1 MLTLLKTSGWAVL
14 GLLASCLPTAATQ
27 AAPAS
32 RPAPQA
38 RSAAHFTGYHRYR
51 GTVGGQPVT
60 VELTIGPD
68 PEKPAAL
75 VCRGSYYYGRHPA
88 GQLLLQ
94 SPLPWRPRLALTL
107 AETEADTARRPT
119 GRWLATQPAGPV
131 LSGTWRSP
139 AGQVLPFSLREDY
152 TDGQGRLMA
161 AKYEVVEAAAK
172 VRCRPERNE
181 GETAA
186 EYRKRIAT
194 IDHGYS
200 QPFLHLLGPDT
211 LRPALLG
218 LQCPEPLA
226 RRRLARAAADKD
238 DGCNLYSASLTVDYN
253 DYGLLA
259 WTEYSTEE
267 FATGA
272 RPWHGITATI
282 HDLRTGHTL
291 RLEDLVRPDT
301 DTLLQRLIT
310 RSILRR
316 DNPDID
322 PEPSAKMPAHAAD
335 LAPLST
341 SISLTAEGMD
351 FNYHCDEFARL
362 QLMEGSPIVF
372 PVLVPWAELLPLL
385 RLDSPVARMLRE
397 RGIWRE
403 GKK

>member
-1 MLTLLKTSGWAVL
+1 MLTLLKASGWAVL
-14 GLLASCLPTAATQ
+14 GLRARGPRTAASQ
-27 AAPAS
+27 AALTYL
-32 RPAPQA
+32 PAPPVA
-38 RSAAHFTGYHRYR
+38 PFTGYHRYR

-88 GQLLLQ
+88 GRLLLQ
-94 SPLPWRPRLALTL
+94 SLPSWRPRLALTL
-107 AETEADTARRPT
+107 TETEADTARRPT

-131 LSGTWRSP
+131 LSGTWRGA
-139 AGQVLPFSLREDY
+139 AGSALPFSLREDY

-161 AKYEVVEAAAK
+161 AKYELVEAAAR
-172 VRCRPERNE
+172 VRCHPERNE
-181 GETAA
+181 DETVA
-186 EYRKRIAT
+186 EYRKRIPT

-200 QPFLHLLGPDT
+200 QLFLHLLGPDT
-211 LRPALLG
+211 LRPALRG
-218 LQCPEPLA
+218 LQCPTPLE
-226 RRRLARAAADKD
+226 RRLLARAAADKD
-238 DGCNLYSASLTVDYN
+238 DGCNLYSASLIVDYN

-267 FATGA
+267 FANGA
-272 RPWHGITATI
+272 RPSHGITATI

-322 PEPSAKMPAHAAD
+322 LEPGAKMPAHADD

-341 SISLTAEGMD
+341 SISLTTEGLS
-351 FNYHCDEFARL
+351 FAYYCDEFNRL
-362 QLMEGSPIVF
+362 SFIEGSPIVF
-372 PVLVPWAELLPLL
+372 PVPVPWAELLPLL
-385 RLDSPVARMLRE
+385 RPGTPLARMLRE
-397 RGIWRE
+397 RGIWR
-403 GKK
+403 

>member
-1 MLTLLKTSGWAVL
+1 VLTLLKTSGWAVL
-14 GLLASCLPTAATQ
+14 GLLANCPPTAASQ

-38 RSAAHFTGYHRYR
+38 APFTGYHRYR

-68 PEKPAAL
+68 LEKPAAL

-107 AETEADTARRPT
+107 AETTADTARRPT

-131 LSGTWRSP
+131 LSGTWRGP
-139 AGQVLPFSLREDY
+139 AGQALPFSLREDY

-161 AKYEVVEAAAK
+161 AKCELVEAAAK

-200 QPFLHLLGPDT
+200 QLFLHLLGPDT

-218 LQCPEPLA
+218 LQCPAPLA
-226 RRRLARAAADKD
+226 RRRLARAAADQD
-238 DGCNLYSASLTVDYN
+238 DGCNLYSTSLDVDYN
-253 DYGLLA
+253 DYGILA
-259 WTEYSTEE
+259 WTKYSTEE
-267 FATGA
+267 FANGA
-272 RPWHGITATI
+272 RPSHGITATI
-282 HDLRTGHTL
+282 HDLRTGAVL
-291 RLEDLVRPDT
+291 RLEDLMRPDT

-310 RSILRR
+310 RSILCH
-316 DNPDID
+316 DNSDVD
-322 PEPSAKMPAHAAD
+322 PTPGATMPMHAAD

-341 SISLTAEGMD
+341 SISLTTEGLS
-351 FNYHCDEFARL
+351 FAYYCDEFARL
-362 QLMEGSPIVF
+362 PFIEGSAIVF
-372 PVLVPWAELLPLL
+372 SVPVPWAELLPLL
-385 RLDSPVARMLRE
+385 RPGTPVARMLRE
-397 RGIWRE
+397 RGLWR
-403 GKK
+403 